1 MAMHDHLNIRRGDV
15 VGIWSSNVY
24 DWIVIQYA
32 CLRLGAILCTANP
45 FYQSHELD
53 YAIRKGEMKALF
65 MPGKQ
70 SKQNE
75 VNDFFKI
82 IRETLRNKSEV
93 GYFYFYFNEFSSFFL
108 INLPRMKNFHF
119 N

>member
-1 MAMHDHLNIRRGDV
+1 MAMHDILGIKRGDV
-15 VGIWSSNVY
+15 IGIWSGNVY

-45 FYQSHELD
+45 FYQSFELD

-70 SKQNE
+70 SRQDY
-75 VNDFFKI
+75 VNNYAKI
-82 IRETLRNKSEV
+82 IRETLSNKFEV
-93 GYFYFYFNEFSSFFL
+93 CNNAFL
-108 INLPRMKNFHF
+108 CI
-119 N
+119 